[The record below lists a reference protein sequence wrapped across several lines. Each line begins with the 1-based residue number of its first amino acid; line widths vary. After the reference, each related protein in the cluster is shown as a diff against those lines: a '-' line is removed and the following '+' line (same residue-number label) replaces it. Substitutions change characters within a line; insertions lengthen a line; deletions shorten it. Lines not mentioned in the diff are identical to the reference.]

1 MKSIPESELSL
12 AARIEA
18 VLFVAPLPVTVGQLA
33 SVFDLPNREIHK
45 GIKNLEGLYNNN
57 PNNSGLRIQNHKG
70 RYQLTTSPAAAQDIE
85 KFLGLESKVKLS
97 RAALETLS
105 IILYFQP
112 ITRPKIDS
120 IRGVNSDGV
129 LKSMLRKGLI
139 QEEGRTDTP
148 GRPILYG
155 TTPELLQ
162 HFGINSLNELPEI
175 DIEEISID
183 EPYDIE
189 KLK

>member
-1 MKSIPESELSL
+1 MNKNIYPESELSL

-18 VLFVAPLPVTVGQLA
+18 ILFVAPLPVTINQLA
-33 SVFDLPNREIHK
+33 SVFELSNREVQN
-45 GIKNLEGLYNNN
+45 GIKQLEMFYKKNTTDC
-57 PNNSGLRIQNHKG
+57 GLRLQIHRG
-70 RYQLTTSPAAAQDIE
+70 RYQLTTAPAAATEIE

-112 ITRPKIDS
+112 VTRPKIDS

-129 LKSMLRKGLI
+129 LKSLLRKGLI

-162 HFGINSLNELPEI
+162 HFGINSLNELPKVE
-175 DIEEISID
+175 IEESMIVD
-183 EPYDIE
+183 PAVIE
-189 KLK
+189 

>member
-1 MKSIPESELSL
+1 MNKNNYPESELTL

-18 VLFVAPLPVTVGQLA
+18 ILFVAPLPVTINQLGD
-33 SVFDLPNREIHK
+33 VFNLSNREIHK
-45 GIKNLEGLYNNN
+45 GISQLELFYKNNASEC
-57 PNNSGLRIQNHKG
+57 GLRLQTHRG
-70 RYQLTTSPAAAQDIE
+70 RYQLTTAPAVATDIE
-85 KFLGLESKVKLS
+85 KFLGLDSKVKLS

-112 ITRPKIDS
+112 VTRPRIDS

-129 LKSMLRKGLI
+129 LKSLLRKGLI
-139 QEEGRTDTP
+139 QEEGRMDTP

-162 HFGINSLNELPEI
+162 HFGINSLNELPKVE
-175 DIEEISID
+175 IEEPIITD
-183 EPYDIE
+183 PAIIE
-189 KLK
+189 